1 LKFGTVLTALL
12 RIDHAHPP
20 AEFPND
26 AVEIDG
32 LAGSGMGQTD
42 VRMAAL

>member
-1 LKFGTVLTALL
+1 LKLSTVPTALL
-12 RIDHAHPP
+12 PIDHAHPP

-26 AVEIDG
+26 AVVLDG

-42 VRMAAL
+42 VRMGAL